1 MNMNLKQFIDLIES
15 KEQLIKITKP
25 VDAVFE
31 IATVIRKL
39 KGKTVLFQN
48 VKGFDMPVV
57 SNVCSTRDLVCLGLG
72 IERPDLIKRLTSA
85 ADSPA
90 EPPVVSAPGYRP
102 LACDLYRIPIL
113 THFREDGGPYIASG
127 IAIARDPEYGINASY
142 HRALVKSKDELVL
155 RILERHFHAFR
166 TRGLSE
172 FVFCIGN
179 SIPVLIASAM
189 SVELGKSELAI
200 ANALSETRLIEV
212 EGHTVPQSEIIM
224 LCEFTDELADEGP
237 FLDLTETFDIVRK
250 QPVVRVKKIF
260 VREDSIYHALLPSDL
275 EHKVLMGMP
284 REPTI
289 FKEVS
294 KVCECLDVRI
304 TPGGCCWLHGAVKIR
319 KQNEDDAKKAI
330 QAAFR
335 GHPSMKHVFIVDH
348 DIDIEDAAQLEW
360 AMATRFQGDRDLVI
374 MPNQKG
380 SSLDPSSDLAT
391 KETTKLGFDLTIP
404 HPDRASQFERAQL
417 PVQVDLDDYL

>member
-1 MNMNLKQFIDLIES
+1 MNLKQFIDLIES
-15 KEQLIKITKP
+15 KQKLVKIDKP

-31 IATVIRKL
+31 LATVIKKL
-39 KGKTVLFQN
+39 NGQTALFQN

-72 IERPDLIKRLTSA
+72 IQKSDLIKRLTSA
-85 ADSPA
+85 ADNPE
-90 EPPVVSAPGYRP
+90 EPSIVSASEYRP
-102 LACDLYRIPIL
+102 RTCDLYRIPIL

-127 IAIARDPEYGINASY
+127 IAVARDPEYGINTSF
-142 HRALVKSKDELVL
+142 HRALVKGKDELVL
-155 RILERHFHAFR
+155 RVVERHLHAFR
-166 TRGLSE
+166 KRGLRE
-172 FVFCIGN
+172 FAFCIGN

-200 ANALSETRLIEV
+200 ANALSETRLVEI
-212 EGHTVPQSEIIM
+212 EGHTVPQSELIM

-250 QPVVRVKKIF
+250 QPVVRVRKIYA
-260 VREDSIYHALLPSDL
+260 REDSIYHALLPGDL

-289 FKEVS
+289 FREVS

-319 KQNEDDAKKAI
+319 KQNAHDAKKAI
-330 QAAFR
+330 EAAFR
-335 GHPSMKHVFIVDH
+335 GHASMKHVFVVDH

-360 AMATRFQGDRDLVI
+360 AMATRFQGDRDIVI
-374 MPNQKG
+374 MSHQKG
-380 SSLDPSSDLAT
+380 SSLDPSSDLTT
-391 KETTKLGFDLTIP
+391 KETTKVGFDLTIP
-404 HPDRASQFERAQL
+404 DPDRASQFQRAQL
-417 PVQVDLDDYL
+417 PVQVELDDYL